1 MGDSILWKRYIQG
14 VLYHEFGTTLS
25 IVPEE
30 VLDIHKY
37 DVQQLGI
44 DGIISTIPVEE
55 RELPILQ
62 ISVVPTRRELDDIQ
76 EFLHEK

>member
-44 DGIISTIPVEE
+44 DGIISTLPLDERNIP
-55 RELPILQ
+55 IFQ
-62 ISVVPTRRELDDIQ
+62 ISVVPTQRELDDIQ
-76 EFLHEK
+76 AFLHEK